1 MALNY
6 NFISQEFQNIS
17 IDKISEICKQVEKV
31 ISSVNVTLTTKLP
44 SEVKDMLNI
53 ILLLTS
59 EKYNI
64 NYYINLNVLSFQ
76 IRLSINEY
84 HLVKSKPQTRVLTK
98 YSTYDLP
105 IKP

>member
-17 IDKISEICKQVEKV
+17 TDKISEICKQVEKV
-31 ISSVNVTLTTKLP
+31 ISSVNLKPELP

-59 EKYNI
+59 EKHKRDDSERILTNI
-64 NYYINLNVLSFQ
+64 FSNPEVAAG
-76 IRLSINEY
+76 
-84 HLVKSKPQTRVLTK
+84 
-98 YSTYDLP
+98 STN
-105 IKP
+105 

>member
-17 IDKISEICKQVEKV
+17 TDKISEICKQVEKV
-31 ISSVNVTLTTKLP
+31 ISSVNVKLTTELP

-59 EKYNI
+59 EKHKRDDSERILTNI
-64 NYYINLNVLSFQ
+64 FSNPEVAAG
-76 IRLSINEY
+76 
-84 HLVKSKPQTRVLTK
+84 
-98 YSTYDLP
+98 STN
-105 IKP
+105 

>member
-17 IDKISEICKQVEKV
+17 TDKISEICKQVEKV
-31 ISSVNVTLTTKLP
+31 ISSVNLTPELP

-59 EKYNI
+59 EKHKRDDSERILTNI
-64 NYYINLNVLSFQ
+64 FSNPEVAAG
-76 IRLSINEY
+76 
-84 HLVKSKPQTRVLTK
+84 
-98 YSTYDLP
+98 STN
-105 IKP
+105 

>member
-17 IDKISEICKQVEKV
+17 TDKISEICKQVEKV
-31 ISSVNVTLTTKLP
+31 ISSVNLTTELP

-59 EKYNI
+59 EKHKRDDSERILTNI
-64 NYYINLNVLSFQ
+64 FSNPEVAAG
-76 IRLSINEY
+76 
-84 HLVKSKPQTRVLTK
+84 
-98 YSTYDLP
+98 STN
-105 IKP
+105 